1 MEQIV
6 RLEGRIAEVMPLQSG
21 VSQRT
26 GNQWKSQ
33 EYLFEYFSWS
43 GAQYPNRIVV
53 RIFGE
58 EDIAKFNLKALEEHV
73 TLTLRFAAS
82 KSQDGTRWFNEIRVT
97 NVERPASAQ
106 QPAGESAG
114 TAANQQQ
121 QAPAEQQE
129 QMKGR
134 VGQQMEQRDV
144 QMTQFDAD
152 GNPVNGDDL
161 PF

>member
-6 RLEGRIAEVMPLQSG
+6 RLTGRIAEVMPLQSG

-33 EYLFEYFSWS
+33 EYLFEYFPWS
-43 GAQYPNRIVV
+43 GATNPSRIVV

-58 EDIAKFNLKALEEHV
+58 EDIAKFNLKELEEDV

-82 KSQDGTRWFNEIRVT
+82 KSQDGTRWFNEIRIT
-97 NVERPASAQ
+97 NVERPAAQ
-106 QPAGESAG
+106 QQTIKTDDEQP
-114 TAANQQQ
+114 
-121 QAPAEQQE
+121 APAPEPEPKPLNQE
-129 QMKGR
+129 G
-134 VGQQMEQRDV
+134 GN
-144 QMTQFDAD
+144 D
-152 GNPVNGDDL
+152 GL

>member
-6 RLEGRIAEVMPLQSG
+6 KLTGRIAEVMPIQSG

-33 EYLFEYFSWS
+33 DYLFEYYSWS
-43 GAQYPNRIVV
+43 GAQYPNRILV

-58 EDIAKFNLKALEEHV
+58 DDIAKYNLKALEEDV

-82 KSQDGTRWFNEIRVT
+82 KSQDGTRWFNEIRIT
-97 NVERPASAQ
+97 NVERPAAQ
-106 QPAGESAG
+106 QQ
-114 TAANQQQ
+114 TIKTDDNQP
-121 QAPAEQQE
+121 APAPQPEQEPKNQE
-129 QMKGR
+129 G
-134 VGQQMEQRDV
+134 GE
-144 QMTQFDAD
+144 
-152 GNPVNGDDL
+152 NGDDL

>member
-6 RLEGRIAEVMPLQSG
+6 KLTGRIAEVMPAQSG

-33 EYLFEYFSWS
+33 EYLFEYFPWS
-43 GAQYPNRIVV
+43 GATNPSRIVV

-58 EDIAKFNLKALEEHV
+58 EDIAKFNLKEREEDV

-82 KSQDGTRWFNEIRVT
+82 KSQDGTRWFNEIKIT
-97 NVERPASAQ
+97 NVERIGS
-106 QPAGESAG
+106 
-114 TAANQQQ
+114 Q
-121 QAPAEQQE
+121 QAVQTANDSQTDNNPHQQNNTPTGEGNAE
-129 QMKGR
+129 G
-134 VGQQMEQRDV
+134 GD
-144 QMTQFDAD
+144 
-152 GNPVNGDDL
+152 DDL

>member
-6 RLEGRIAEVMPLQSG
+6 RLEGRIAEVMPMQSG

-121 QAPAEQQE
+121 QAPAGQKE
-129 QMKGR
+129 QMKGY

-152 GNPVNGDDL
+152 GNPVNGNDL

>member
-114 TAANQQQ
+114 TAGNQQQ
-121 QAPAEQQE
+121 HAPAEQQK

>member
-6 RLEGRIAEVMPLQSG
+6 RLEGRIAEVMPMQSG

-121 QAPAEQQE
+121 QAPAGQQE
-129 QMKGR
+129 QMKGH